1 MNKVILCGN
10 LVKDMDVKVIKGK
23 TKKADDVIVGRFTL
37 AVNEGYGENK
47 KATFIP
53 VTIFNKTVENLE
65 EYLNKG
71 TKVNVVGRL
80 DINNIET
87 EEGYKTYVSVVSN
100 EIQLLKVATS
110 EYPYPDDDDEEIEN
124 NKSKKYNKG
133 GRK

>member
-65 EYLNKG
+65 EYLIKG
-71 TKVNVVGRL
+71 TKVNVIGRL
-80 DINNIET
+80 DINNVET
-87 EEGYKTYVSVVSN
+87 EEGYKTYVSVISN
-100 EIQLLKVATS
+100 EIQLLKVA
-110 EYPYPDDDDEEIEN
+110 EQEE
-124 NKSKKYNKG
+124 KSYKKG

>member
-1 MNKVILCGN
+1 MNKVFLCGN
-10 LVKDMDVKVIKGK
+10 LTKDMDVKIIKGK
-23 TKKADDVIVGRFTL
+23 TKKSDDTIVGRFTL

-65 EYLNKG
+65 EFLIKG

-80 DINNIET
+80 DINNVET

-100 EIQLLKVATS
+100 EIQLLKVA
-110 EYPYPDDDDEEIEN
+110 EPQEEP
-124 NKSKKYNKG
+124 KKYSKG
-133 GRK
+133 GKK

>member
-23 TKKADDVIVGRFTL
+23 SKKVDDVIVGRFTL

-65 EYLNKG
+65 EYLIKG

-80 DINNIET
+80 DINNVET
-87 EEGYKTYVSVVSN
+87 EEGYKTYVSLVSN
-100 EIQLLKVATS
+100 EIQLFNVAEPEAKTFR
-110 EYPYPDDDDEEIEN
+110 
-124 NKSKKYNKG
+124 KG
-133 GRK
+133 GKK

>member
-65 EYLNKG
+65 EYLIKG

-87 EEGYKTYVSVVSN
+87 EEGYKTFVSVVSN
-100 EIQLLKVATS
+100 EIQLLKVAIPE
-110 EYPYPDDDDEEIEN
+110 EYEP
-124 NKSKKYNKG
+124 KKYNKG
-133 GRK
+133 GKK

>member
-65 EYLNKG
+65 EYLIKG
-71 TKVNVVGRL
+71 TKVNVIGRL
-80 DINNIET
+80 DINNVET
-87 EEGYKTYVSVVSN
+87 EEGYKTYVSVISN
-100 EIQLLKVATS
+100 EIQLLKVADPQET
-110 EYPYPDDDDEEIEN
+110 EE
-124 NKSKKYNKG
+124 KSYKKG

>member
-23 TKKADDVIVGRFTL
+23 TKKSDDVIVGRFTL

-65 EYLNKG
+65 EFLIKG

-87 EEGYKTYVSVVSN
+87 EEGYKTFVSVVSN
-100 EIQLLKVATS
+100 EIQLLKVAIPE
-110 EYPYPDDDDEEIEN
+110 EYEP
-124 NKSKKYNKG
+124 KKYNKG
-133 GRK
+133 GKK

>member
-65 EYLNKG
+65 EYLIKG

-80 DINNIET
+80 DIQNVET
-87 EEGYKTYVSVVSN
+87 EEGYKTYVSVISN
-100 EIQLLKVATS
+100 EIQLLKVA
-110 EYPYPDDDDEEIEN
+110 ELKEDEEQEE
-124 NKSKKYNKG
+124 KRYKKG

>member
-23 TKKADDVIVGRFTL
+23 SKKADDVIVGRFTL
-37 AVNEGYGENK
+37 AVNEGYGDNK

-65 EYLNKG
+65 EYLIKG
-71 TKVNVVGRL
+71 TKVNVIGRL
-80 DINNIET
+80 DIKNEET

-100 EIQLLKVATS
+100 EIQLLKVAQT
-110 EYPYPDDDDEEIEN
+110 EEIEETN
-124 NKSKKYNKG
+124 IKTFKKG
-133 GRK
+133 PRK

>member
-65 EYLNKG
+65 EYLIKG

-80 DINNIET
+80 DINNVET

-100 EIQLLKVATS
+100 EIQLLKVAIPE
-110 EYPYPDDDDEEIEN
+110 EYEP
-124 NKSKKYNKG
+124 KKYNKG
-133 GRK
+133 GKK

>member
-10 LVKDMDVKVIKGK
+10 LTKDMDVKIYKGK
-23 TKKADDVIVGRFTL
+23 TKKSDDTIVGRFTL

-65 EYLNKG
+65 EYLIKG

-87 EEGYKTYVSVVSN
+87 EEGYKTYVSVISN
-100 EIQLLKVATS
+100 EIQLLKVA
-110 EYPYPDDDDEEIEN
+110 ELKEDEEQEE
-124 NKSKKYNKG
+124 KRYKKG

>member
-23 TKKADDVIVGRFTL
+23 TRKDNDILVGRFTL

-65 EYLNKG
+65 QYLIKG

-80 DINNIET
+80 DIKNEET
-87 EEGYKTYVSVVSN
+87 EEGYKTYVSVITN
-100 EIQLLKVATS
+100 EIQLLKVA
-110 EYPYPDDDDEEIEN
+110 EAEETN
-124 NKSKKYNKG
+124 YKKG
-133 GRK
+133 GKR

>member
-65 EYLNKG
+65 EYLIKG
-71 TKVNVVGRL
+71 TKVNVIGRL
-80 DINNIET
+80 DINNVET

-100 EIQLLKVATS
+100 EIQLLKVA
-110 EYPYPDDDDEEIEN
+110 EQEE
-124 NKSKKYNKG
+124 KSYKKG
-133 GRK
+133 GKK

>member
-10 LVKDMDVKVIKGK
+10 LTKDMDVKIIKGK
-23 TKKADDVIVGRFTL
+23 TKKDNDVIVGRFTV
-37 AVNEGYGENK
+37 AVNEGYGKNK
-47 KATFIP
+47 ITTFVP

-65 EYLNKG
+65 EYLIKG

-80 DINNIET
+80 DINNIQT

-100 EIQLLKVATS
+100 EIQLLKVAET
-110 EYPYPDDDDEEIEN
+110 DE
-124 NKSKKYNKG
+124 KSYKKG

>member
-37 AVNEGYGENK
+37 AVNEGYGDNK

-65 EYLNKG
+65 EYLIKG
-71 TKVNVVGRL
+71 TKVNVIGRL
-80 DINNIET
+80 DINNVET

-100 EIQLLKVATS
+100 EIQLLKVAIPE
-110 EYPYPDDDDEEIEN
+110 EYEP
-124 NKSKKYNKG
+124 KKYNKG

>member
-23 TKKADDVIVGRFTL
+23 NKKADDVIVGRFTL

-110 EYPYPDDDDEEIEN
+110 EYPYPDDDEEIEN

>member
-23 TKKADDVIVGRFTL
+23 SKKADDVIVGRFTL

-65 EYLNKG
+65 EFLIKG

-80 DINNIET
+80 DINNVET

-100 EIQLLKVATS
+100 EIQLLKVAIPE
-110 EYPYPDDDDEEIEN
+110 EYEP
-124 NKSKKYNKG
+124 KKYNKG
-133 GRK
+133 GKK